1 MNQISVIVPIYNMEL
16 YLEEC
21 LESIVN
27 QTEDFYEIIL
37 VNDGSTDKSKE
48 ICDNYCKKYSNIKLI
63 SQENRG
69 LGAARNIGMS
79 KATGNYIIFVDS
91 DDYVS
96 MDMNQKINEALDNN
110 AVDVLYYNAD
120 IQYDI
125 KTEEPVNSYK
135 HEESLNGYVMTGM
148 DYFKK
153 VFPAHYIVCA
163 WIAAYKKG
171 FLEKYDISFPEDIYY
186 EDHLFSL
193 QTVTDAQKVM
203 CVPDSL
209 YIRRCRE
216 NSITT
221 SELDEKKCHDIVKN
235 QKLMGDFVS
244 VNERWLSQP
253 DLLRKFIAQMA
264 LNAFYNISNCSDDKI
279 ADAQMTI
286 LTELFLEKWLPLFL
300 ETEYDWG
307 ECLAFLLI
315 SGKCQKI
322 EQSLK
327 DSKLIEKYYGTADS
341 FFKYQRQARTVLEND
356 FIQKLSIVPMNESE
370 AKVGIYG
377 TGKHTVNFMEM
388 YERHFGE
395 IKCEL
400 FFIVTSCEK
409 GTSYCNRPVVSYL
422 EIPEDVDCILVSS
435 MPYQREMKNNLL
447 LQGINENKIVA
458 LYEKNDIC
466 DLIKVNW
473 VFHEIN
479 KKDMGA

>member
-1 MNQISVIVPIYNMEL
+1 MLNMNQISVIVPIYNMEL

-37 VNDGSTDKSKE
+37 VNDGSTDKSQE
-48 ICDNYCKKYSNIKLI
+48 ICAHYCKKYSNMKLV

-79 KATGNYIIFVDS
+79 KAAGNYIVFVDS
-91 DDYVS
+91 DDYIS
-96 MDMNQKINEALDNN
+96 LDMNQKIKEVLN
-110 AVDVLYYNAD
+110 ANVLDVLYFNAD

-125 KTEEPVNSYK
+125 KTDEPVNSYR
-135 HEESLNGYVMTGM
+135 HGDSLNGHIITGM
-148 DYFKK
+148 DYFKN
-153 VFPAHYIVCA
+153 VFPHHYIVCA
-163 WIAAYKKG
+163 WIAVYKKD
-171 FLEKYDISFPEDIYY
+171 FLEKYDISFPENIYY
-186 EDHLFSL
+186 EDHFFSL
-193 QTVTDAQKVM
+193 QTVTHAQKVM

-221 SELDEKKCHDIVKN
+221 SSLNEKKCRDMVEN

-244 VNERWLSQP
+244 AHACWRSQP
-253 DLLRKFIAQMA
+253 DLIRKFIAQMS
-264 LNAFYNISNCSDDKI
+264 LLAFYNISKCLDDRV
-279 ADAQMTI
+279 ADEQTKA

-300 ETEYDWG
+300 GIEHGWG
-307 ECLAFLLI
+307 ECLVFLLI
-315 SGKCQKI
+315 SEKCKKLAEPSKTQ
-322 EQSLK
+322 
-327 DSKLIEKYYGTADS
+327 KLIEKYYGTTDR
-341 FFKYQRQARTVLEND
+341 FVKYQKKAKLVLENE
-356 FIQKLSIVPMNESE
+356 FIHKLSIIPLNKKE

-377 TGKHTVNFMEM
+377 TGKHTESFMEL
-388 YERHFGE
+388 YEQHFGE

-409 GTSYCNRPVVSYL
+409 EMSYWGRPVVSCH
-422 EIPEDVDCILVSS
+422 EIPKDVDRILLSS
-435 MPYQREMKNNLL
+435 MPYQREMQTNLL
-447 LQGINENKIVA
+447 HQGIDENKIVA

-473 VFHEIN
+473 VFHEI
-479 KKDMGA
+479 K